1 LFASFDL
8 DAQAQVS
15 YERLLG
21 AARTPADW
29 LTYSGTYSSQRY
41 SPLDQIT
48 PGNVKTLELKWM
60 YQAAVPGGW
69 ETSPLVA
76 DGVMY
81 ITQRPNDVVA
91 LDARTGR
98 AFWIYHYPLEPIQ
111 IACCGANNRGLALL
125 SDTLFMGTLDAHLVA
140 IDARTGHPLWNT
152 KVADNRSGYS
162 ITLAPLVIKD
172 KVLVGVAGGE
182 YGIRGFIAAYDVNTG
197 KEVWRF
203 NTVPAPGEPGSET
216 WGQCAPAS
224 KSYCDPRA
232 WVHGG
237 GSIWVTGSYD
247 PRLNL
252 TYWGVG
258 NPGPDYNP
266 DQRPGDNL
274 YTDSVVA
281 LDPDTGR
288 LKWHFQFTPH
298 DRFDYDSVEI
308 PVLADINWKGRPL
321 QALLWGNRN
330 GYFYVLDRQTGEF
343 RLGKPFVKLNWT
355 NGLDEHGRPKQLPV
369 ASGQP
374 VWPGNQGGTNWFSP
388 SFSPSTGLFYLN
400 AWENYSIVIDRTP
413 ADYTQGRGF
422 GGGVLHT
429 SQAVEGAPGVVRPGQ
444 RGPINDWTES
454 AGNGAVLAIDPSTGL
469 TKWRFATTDVSDSGV
484 LTTASGVLFTGGREG
499 YLQALDARDGS
510 FLWKASLGAQMLNG
524 PITYAVD
531 GKQYVAV
538 ISGLSLCI
546 FGLRN

>member
-1 LFASFDL
+1 M
-8 DAQAQVS
+8 
-15 YERLLG
+15 LG
-21 AARTPADW
+21 
-29 LTYSGTYSSQRY
+29 
-41 SPLDQIT
+41 
-48 PGNVKTLELKWM
+48 
-60 YQAAVPGGW
+60 
-69 ETSPLVA
+69 
-76 DGVMY
+76 
-81 ITQRPNDVVA
+81 
-91 LDARTGR
+91 
-98 AFWIYHYPLEPIQ
+98 
-111 IACCGANNRGLALL
+111 
-125 SDTLFMGTLDAHLVA
+125 DTLFMGTLDAHLVA
-140 IDARTGHPLWNT
+140 IDAKSGRPIWNT
-152 KVADNRSGYS
+152 KVADNTAGYS

-172 KVLVGVAGGE
+172 KVLLGVAGGE
-182 YGIRGFIAAYDVNTG
+182 YGIRGFIAAYDAKTG
-197 KEVWRF
+197 KEAWRF

-216 WGQCAPAS
+216 WGKCDPAS
-224 KSYCDPRA
+224 KGYCDPNA

-237 GSIWVTGSYD
+237 GSIWVTGAYD
-247 PRLNL
+247 PQLNL

-281 LDPDTGR
+281 LDPDTGK

-298 DRFDYDSVEI
+298 DRFDYNSVEV
-308 PVLADINWKGRPL
+308 PVLADITWKGRPL
-321 QALLWGNRN
+321 KALLWGNRN
-330 GYFYVLDRQTGEF
+330 GFFYVLDRETGRF
-343 RLGKPFVKLNWT
+343 LLGKPFVKVSWA
-355 NGLDEHGRPKQLPV
+355 GDLDEHGRPVQLPI

-422 GGGVLHT
+422 GGGALRALGSVP
-429 SQAVEGAPGVVRPGQ
+429 GAPAIVRPGQ

-454 AGNGAVLAIDPSTGL
+454 AGNGAVLAIDPATGL

-484 LTTASGVLFTGGREG
+484 LTTASNLLFTGGREG

-510 FLWKASLGAQMLNG
+510 LLWKVNLGAQMLNG

-546 FGLRN
+546 FGLRD